1 MQASD
6 SLGERPVRLHQEV
19 RRSKPACDLDPTL
32 ALWDG
37 PAADIEPLE
46 TGARTGVT
54 VSECAAIGV
63 MAMKAASPHMARA
76 CFILVLRKAWKGAD
90 ARPAR
95 KLGKRFCNPPVDST
109 HAAPSAKRNT
119 QRPAAFCKGTTCE
132 ALKWT
137 IGAGAG
143 GRRGTCSSTSLRA
156 NLSNARRP
164 IIRGSMLRT
173 RGVLR
178 PP

>member
-6 SLGERPVRLHQEV
+6 SLEERPVRLHQEV

-76 CFILVLRKAWKGAD
+76 CFILDLRE
-90 ARPAR
+90 R
-95 KLGKRFCNPPVDST
+95 
-109 HAAPSAKRNT
+109 
-119 QRPAAFCKGTTCE
+119 
-132 ALKWT
+132 
-137 IGAGAG
+137 
-143 GRRGTCSSTSLRA
+143 LRA
-156 NLSNARRP
+156 QARDLP
-164 IIRGSMLRT
+164 GSFAEGVATRQGGSLTGLHPLLRNSFSM
-173 RGVLR
+173 
-178 PP
+178 

>member
-1 MQASD
+1 MQASV
-6 SLGERPVRLHQEV
+6 SLEERPVRLHQEV

-90 ARPAR
+90 ARLPGSLAKGSATR
-95 KLGKRFCNPPVDST
+95 QWTRPMPLHRRSVILSGLP
-109 HAAPSAKRNT
+109 PSARARLAKRSNGPLALG
-119 QRPAAFCKGTTCE
+119 QEAVVAHVVRPVFARTFPMHDDLSSAAAC
-132 ALKWT
+132 
-137 IGAGAG
+137 
-143 GRRGTCSSTSLRA
+143 
-156 NLSNARRP
+156 
-164 IIRGSMLRT
+164 
-173 RGVLR
+173 
-178 PP
+178 